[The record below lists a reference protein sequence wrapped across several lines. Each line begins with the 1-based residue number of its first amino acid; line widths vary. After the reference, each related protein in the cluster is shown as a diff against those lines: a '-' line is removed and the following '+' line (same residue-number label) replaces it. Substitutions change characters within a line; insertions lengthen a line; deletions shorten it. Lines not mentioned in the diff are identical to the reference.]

1 MMWLMLQQDKPE
13 DFVIA
18 SGVQHN
24 VRDFVSA
31 AANELGMDIFWAGEG
46 LDEKGYLGSAP
57 SGGRGAGQAGHRHPV
72 VAVDPRYYRP
82 TEVDSLLGDP
92 TKAREKLGWQPGTS
106 FAELVAEM
114 VREDLKD
121 AERDA
126 LVKRHG
132 YATYNH
138 NE

>member
-18 SGVQHN
+18 SGVQHS

-31 AANELGMDIFWAGEG
+31 AANELGMDIFWDGEG
-46 LDEKGYLGSAP
+46 LDEKGYLRSAP
-57 SGGRGAGQAGHRHPV
+57 EVGRGAGQAEHRTPI
-72 VAVDPRYYRP
+72 VAIDPRYYRP

-92 TKAREKLGWQPGTS
+92 TKARDKLGWQPRTA
-106 FAELVAEM
+106 FVDLVAEM

-138 NE
+138 HE